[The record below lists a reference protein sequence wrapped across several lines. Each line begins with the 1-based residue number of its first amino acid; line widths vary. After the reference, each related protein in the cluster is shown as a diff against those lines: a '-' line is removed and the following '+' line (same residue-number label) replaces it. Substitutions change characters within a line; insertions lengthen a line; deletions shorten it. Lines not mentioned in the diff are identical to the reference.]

1 MTRRPVIYDDDQR
14 VDITPPS
21 TGRHQHRSTSSANN
35 TYGHLPFIYYDHI
48 YASTTSSTRL
58 QPHLQPSASTV
69 YSTLLHA
76 LSCWI
81 TRITHSLGLFGIHRQ
96 RLLTKDYL
104 TSTSLRITLDYRYI
118 RGTFSYIFHKLLCA
132 TGPDRLINCFIA
144 LSCNIV
150 VHSPFSFSEH
160 LFVAGCVRFYL
171 YP

>member
-1 MTRRPVIYDDDQR
+1 VTRQPVNYDDDQR
-14 VDITPPS
+14 FNITPPS

-35 TYGHLPFIYYDHI
+35 IYRHLLACDHL

-58 QPHLQPSASTV
+58 QLHLPPSTSTV

-81 TRITHSLGLFGIHRQ
+81 TRITHSLGLFGIHR
-96 RLLTKDYL
+96 RGLLTMGYL

-132 TGPDRLINCFIA
+132 PDPDRFIDCFIA
-144 LSCNIV
+144 LSCSIV
-150 VHSPFSFSEH
+150 V
-160 LFVAGCVRFYL
+160 Y
-171 YP
+171 